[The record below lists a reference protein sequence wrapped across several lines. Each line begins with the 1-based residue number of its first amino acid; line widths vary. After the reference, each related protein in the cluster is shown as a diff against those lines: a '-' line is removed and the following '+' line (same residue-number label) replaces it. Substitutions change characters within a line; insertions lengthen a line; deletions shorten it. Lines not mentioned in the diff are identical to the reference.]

1 MKKLICARRH
11 QRNFLFPSRKNSD
24 KQDSN
29 ARGFSILKHLPIRYM
44 PPPGERVDHKS
55 TVKLDRKKNERP
67 ADELGDDTSLTNETK

>member
-24 KQDSN
+24 KPGSN

-44 PPPGERVDHKS
+44 PPPGERADYKLA
-55 TVKLDRKKNERP
+55 VKLDQKENERP
-67 ADELGDDTSLTNETK
+67 ADELGADTSLTNETK